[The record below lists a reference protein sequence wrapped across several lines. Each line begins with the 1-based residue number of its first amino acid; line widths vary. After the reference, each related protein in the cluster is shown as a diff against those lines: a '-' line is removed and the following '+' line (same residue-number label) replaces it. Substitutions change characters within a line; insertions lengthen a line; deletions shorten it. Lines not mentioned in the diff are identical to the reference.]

1 MVQFFCNNINYD
13 TIKSTTNGFIN
24 LYNLQ
29 INAFKKKLYNFNN
42 KDLNIFMIV
51 RENNPVI
58 GNINLFND
66 LKQFLLNIGYKN
78 IESKSYKDLRH
89 KILNE

>member
-1 MVQFFCNNINYD
+1 MAQFFCNNMNYD

-29 INAFKKKLYNFNN
+29 IIVFKKKLYNCNN

-51 RENNPVI
+51 GENNPVI
-58 GNINLFND
+58 GNINL
-66 LKQFLLNIGYKN
+66 L
-78 IESKSYKDLRH
+78 
-89 KILNE
+89 

>member
-1 MVQFFCNNINYD
+1 MVQFFCNNMNYD

-29 INAFKKKLYNFNN
+29 IIAFKKKLYNCNN

-51 RENNPVI
+51 EENNRVI
-58 GNINLFND
+58 GNINL
-66 LKQFLLNIGYKN
+66 L
-78 IESKSYKDLRH
+78 
-89 KILNE
+89 

>member
-1 MVQFFCNNINYD
+1 MNYD
-13 TIKSTTNGFIN
+13 TIKSTTNGFID

-29 INAFKKKLYNFNN
+29 INDFKKKLYNCNN

-58 GNINLFND
+58 GNINL
-66 LKQFLLNIGYKN
+66 L
-78 IESKSYKDLRH
+78 
-89 KILNE
+89 

>member
-1 MVQFFCNNINYD
+1 MIARKN
-13 TIKSTTNGFIN
+13 
-24 LYNLQ
+24 
-29 INAFKKKLYNFNN
+29 
-42 KDLNIFMIV
+42 DL
-51 RENNPVI
+51 VI

>member
-1 MVQFFCNNINYD
+1 MVQFFCDNMNYD

-29 INAFKKKLYNFNN
+29 INAFKKKLYNCNN

-51 RENNPVI
+51 GENNPVI
-58 GNINLFND
+58 GNINL
-66 LKQFLLNIGYKN
+66 LMI
-78 IESKSYKDLRH
+78 
-89 KILNE
+89 

>member
-1 MVQFFCNNINYD
+1 MNYD

-29 INAFKKKLYNFNN
+29 INTFKKKLYNCNN

-51 RENNPVI
+51 GENNHVI
-58 GNINLFND
+58 GNINL
-66 LKQFLLNIGYKN
+66 L
-78 IESKSYKDLRH
+78 
-89 KILNE
+89 

>member
-1 MVQFFCNNINYD
+1 MAQFFCNNMNYD

-29 INAFKKKLYNFNN
+29 INAFKKKLYNCNN

-51 RENNPVI
+51 EENNRVI
-58 GNINLFND
+58 GDINL
-66 LKQFLLNIGYKN
+66 L
-78 IESKSYKDLRH
+78 
-89 KILNE
+89 

>member
-29 INAFKKKLYNFNN
+29 INDFKKNY
-42 KDLNIFMIV
+42 II
-51 RENNPVI
+51 I
-58 GNINLFND
+58 TI
-66 LKQFLLNIGYKN
+66 
-78 IESKSYKDLRH
+78 
-89 KILNE
+89 KI

>member
-1 MVQFFCNNINYD
+1 MVQFFCNNMNYD

-29 INAFKKKLYNFNN
+29 IIVFKKKLYNCNN

-51 RENNPVI
+51 IR
-58 GNINLFND
+58 
-66 LKQFLLNIGYKN
+66 
-78 IESKSYKDLRH
+78 
-89 KILNE
+89 

>member
-1 MVQFFCNNINYD
+1 MVQFFCNNMNYD

-29 INAFKKKLYNFNN
+29 INAFKKKICNCNN

-51 RENNPVI
+51 KENNPVI
-58 GNINLFND
+58 GNINL
-66 LKQFLLNIGYKN
+66 L
-78 IESKSYKDLRH
+78 
-89 KILNE
+89 